1 MEKMGK
7 RVRNVS
13 ILPRI
18 ERSFEIKAGPDKIW
32 SIIADRQGIPK
43 LQPNVVRVEVDP
55 PGLASIG
62 QKFIFTYKIWRREL
76 KVFGE
81 YVDVVPNR
89 VLRSRQLPQGLFK
102 GFEDTMQLDGSDH
115 LTRITTILNYQLGM
129 GVLGRFLGILFV
141 NRAIRKDAANY
152 WRNVRKLAELSE

>member
-1 MEKMGK
+1 MGK

-18 ERSFEIKAGPDKIW
+18 EKSFEIEAGPDKIW

-115 LTRITTILNYQLGM
+115 LTRITTILTYQLGM